1 MPQQERELRSGYTT
15 GACATAATRGAL
27 LALLGQR
34 VFAEATIRLP
44 QGTLVTFP
52 LHTCSFTS
60 SEGRCSVIKDAGD
73 DPDVTDKAEIC
84 ALVSWSDEPGVS
96 FRRGVGV
103 GLVTKPGLPVPPGEP
118 AINPAPRQM
127 IRDTVAE
134 VLADAGAGARGV
146 MVEIAVPRGVEMAQ
160 KTFNPR
166 LGIVDGIS
174 ILGTSGIVVPYSN
187 AAWVASVIQAIDVAA
202 AQGCKH
208 LVLTVGGRSERSAQ
222 AIYALPEVAFIRI
235 GPFFGPALKHCRTAG
250 IERVSIV
257 AMIGKLAKFA
267 GGNESVHSTASRQ
280 DFDFLARLAAQAG
293 ADAEVLQRIAVANTA
308 QEVAQLLANQAVFF
322 TLLCERAWE
331 FGRSLL
337 GAACLDIVLVG
348 INGEVMG
355 RHSMASAC

>member
-1 MPQQERELRSGYTT
+1 MPQTERELRSGYTT

-27 LALLGQR
+27 LALIGQR
-34 VFAEATIRLP
+34 TFTEATIRLP
-44 QGTLVTFP
+44 QGKLVTFP
-52 LHTCSFTS
+52 LHTCAFTA
-60 SEGRCSVIKDAGD
+60 SEGRSSVIKDAGD

-84 ALVSWSDEPGVS
+84 ALVAWTDEPGVT

-118 AINPAPRQM
+118 AINPLPRQM
-127 IRDTVAE
+127 IRDTVDE
-134 VLADAGAGARGV
+134 VLGDAGARAGGV
-146 MVEIAVPRGVEMAQ
+146 IVEIAVPRGEEMAR

-166 LGIVDGIS
+166 LGIIDGIS

-222 AIYALPEVAFIRI
+222 SLYALPEVAFIQI
-235 GPFFGPALKHCRTAG
+235 GPFFGAALKHCQAAG

-293 ADAEVLQRIAVANTA
+293 ADAGLLERIAVANTA
-308 QEVAQLLANQAVFF
+308 QEVAQMLAHQRVFF
-322 TLLCERAWE
+322 ALLCEQAWQ
-331 FGRSLL
+331 FARSLL
-337 GAACLDIVLVG
+337 GATEVDVVLVG
-348 INGEVMG
+348 INGEVLG
-355 RHSMASAC
+355 KCPA